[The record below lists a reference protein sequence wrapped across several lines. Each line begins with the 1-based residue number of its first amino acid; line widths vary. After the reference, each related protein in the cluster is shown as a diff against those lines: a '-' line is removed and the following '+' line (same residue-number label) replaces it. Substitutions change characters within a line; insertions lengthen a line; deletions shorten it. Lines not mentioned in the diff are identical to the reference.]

1 MEPVFFNFHGS
12 AALSI
17 FAFLGTL
24 FTLLMVAVALT
35 FLLVTRRWRSARWV
49 LRGARAH
56 ENSFL
61 HRKTSFLLEPAG
73 RTAANGALTP

>member
-1 MEPVFFNFHGS
+1 MGQVFFNFHGS
-12 AALSI
+12 VVLSI

-24 FTLLMVAVALT
+24 
-35 FLLVTRRWRSARWV
+35 FLLVTRRWRSARWL
-49 LRGARAH
+49 LRGALAH